1 MPSHRGYVQGL
12 WGQVHYRA
20 DGEGRALVLIHQSPW
35 SSMQYHAVLPLLAA
49 RGIAALAPDTPG
61 YGLSDPAPDAT
72 IADYADN
79 LACMIRALRLAR
91 ATVSGHHTG
100 ALIAASLAARYPELV
115 TALVLDN
122 CPFYTAAE
130 RADRLKRPAGE
141 VAIMPDGSHFT
152 DRWATM
158 RRLADPAMSD
168 ASVQLAV
175 LAWCQA
181 GRDAGHHAAFVH
193 DASADIATI
202 AAPTLL
208 LASRCDPISGHAD
221 RIAALR
227 PDFQRAALPGG
238 TASVLESPGDW
249 VSAIASIVA

>member
-1 MPSHRGYVQGL
+1 MQGL

-20 DGEGRALVLIHQSPW
+20 HGEGRPLVLIHQSPW
-35 SSMQYHAVLPLLAA
+35 SSMQYHAVLPRLAA

-72 IADYADN
+72 IADHADN
-79 LACMIRALRLAR
+79 LACVMRARRLAR

-115 TALVLDN
+115 AALILDN

-130 RADRLKRPAGE
+130 RAERLKRPGGE
-141 VAIMPDGSHFT
+141 VAIKPDGSHFT

-158 RRLADPAMSD
+158 RRIADPTMSD

-175 LAWCQA
+175 LAWCEA
-181 GRDAGHHAAFVH
+181 GRDSGHHAAFRH
-193 DASADIATI
+193 DASPDIATI

-208 LASRCDPISGHAD
+208 LASRCDPISGHVD
-221 RIAALR
+221 RIAARR
-227 PDFQRAALPGG
+227 PDFQRADLSGG
-238 TASVLESPGDW
+238 TASVLENPDGW
-249 VSAIASIVA
+249 VSAIEPVIA